1 MSRDF
6 LEFFNCPI
14 SSSLCLAGNES
25 TRSKMRPLSQKCR
38 QQCAFFDFFSVSCK
52 CEKHQGRRAG
62 NPEERAHAFHILIRS
77 DSVQQLSAA
86 AGPACALPPA
96 STGLAKS
103 IGWELHEHCH
113 SFMFANLR
121 TVFALKN
128 VNQEIPT
135 DPAVMQPV
143 PALSPSHVTS
153 HPLFYR
159 VV

>member
-1 MSRDF
+1 MNQRDLKCGLCRRNVGSSVLSSTFSQSRASAKSIKD
-6 LEFFNCPI
+6 
-14 SSSLCLAGNES
+14 
-25 TRSKMRPLSQKCR
+25 
-38 QQCAFFDFFSVSCK
+38 
-52 CEKHQGRRAG
+52 AG

-113 SFMFANLR
+113 AFMFANLR

-153 HPLFYR
+153 HTLFYR